1 MSSTALPQVVIVGRP
16 NVGKSTLF
24 NRLVGKRLALVD
36 DQPGVTRDRRFG
48 EAGLLGLEFQ
58 AVDTAGWEED
68 DPASLPGRMRAQTE
82 VSLKG
87 ADAALFVIDARA
99 GITPLDEE
107 IARWLREQ
115 SVPVVLVANK
125 AEGSAGDAGIME
137 SYSLGLGD
145 PIGISAEH
153 GEGVADLYNALLP
166 LIGDRQPAPLEDEDL
181 TEEERDAL
189 RAAAPLQL
197 AIVGRPNAGKS
208 TLINKLLG
216 EDRLVTGPE
225 AGITRDSIAI
235 DWRWRDPATG
245 EERAVRLI
253 DTAGM
258 RKKAKVDDKLE
269 KLSVADA
276 RRAVDFAEVVVLLLD
291 ATRGLEVQD
300 LKIASMVVE
309 EGRALMV
316 AINKWDVAEEPS
328 ALFNGIRAA
337 LEEGLAQL
345 RGVPL
350 LAVSAVTGKGLDT
363 LLSAAF
369 NVRQEWSR
377 RVPTGLLNR
386 WFDEALE
393 RNPPPAP
400 GGKRIKLRYITQ
412 VGTRPP
418 RFVIF
423 GTRLTEL
430 PKSYERYLI
439 NGIRDQ
445 LGFGAVPVRLTL
457 RTPKNPFADKG

>member
-1 MSSTALPQVVIVGRP
+1 MAARPLPQVVIIGRP

-24 NRLVGKRLALVD
+24 NRLVGKKLALVD

-48 EAGLLGLEFQ
+48 QAGLSGLEFT
-58 AVDTAGWEED
+58 AVDTAGWEDE

-87 ADAALFVIDARA
+87 ADAALFLVDARA

-115 SVPVVLVANK
+115 EVPVVLAANK

-137 SYSLGLGD
+137 AWSLGLGE
-145 PIGISAEH
+145 PVGISAEH
-153 GEGVADLYNALLP
+153 GEGIADLYQALLP
-166 LIGDRQPAPLEDEDL
+166 LIEGAQAGEDPAATDEPDSSAPLS
-181 TEEERDAL
+181 
-189 RAAAPLQL
+189 L

-208 TLINKLLG
+208 TLINRLLG
-216 EDRLVTGPE
+216 EDRLLTGPE
-225 AGITRDSIAI
+225 AGITRDSIAV
-235 DWRWRDPATG
+235 DWVWTDPATG
-245 EERAVRLI
+245 ESRKIKLV

-258 RKKAKVDDKLE
+258 RKKAKV
-269 KLSVADA
+269 
-276 RRAVDFAEVVVLLLD
+276 
-291 ATRGLEVQD
+291 QD
-300 LKIASMVVE
+300 LKIANLVLE
-309 EGRALMV
+309 EGRALIV
-316 AINKWDVAEEPS
+316 AVNKWDVAENAS

-337 LEEGLAQL
+337 LDEGLAQL
-345 RGVPL
+345 KGVPL
-350 LAVSAVTGKGLDT
+350 VTVSAITGKGLDQM
-363 LLSAAF
+363 LAAAF
-369 NVRQEWSR
+369 EVREAWSR
-377 RVPTGLLNR
+377 RVPTAGLNR

-393 RNPPPAP
+393 ANPPPAP

-423 GTRLTEL
+423 GTRLSDL
-430 PKSYERYLI
+430 PSSYERYLV
-439 NGIRDQ
+439 NGIRRE

-457 RTPKNPFADKG
+457 KSPKNPYAKA